1 MASLQLDDDGTAV
14 TLDLH
19 GATVDE
25 AVDLSLR
32 TVRLAAD
39 RGRMRVT
46 LIHGTSTT
54 KQGVYRTIKRALHD
68 LLDEGA
74 FRPHA
79 TEGWRADGHL
89 VLSLGVSAASDPTPI
104 TLRDVM

>member
-1 MASLQLDDDGTAV
+1 MASLHLDDDGAAV

-25 AVDLSLR
+25 AVSLSLR
-32 TVRLAAD
+32 TVRLAAE

-46 LIHGTSTT
+46 LIHGASTT
-54 KQGVYRTIKRALHD
+54 RQGAYRTIKRALHD

-74 FRPHA
+74 FAPHA

-89 VLSLGVSAASDPTPI
+89 VLSLGVTTSSDATPI

>member
-39 RGRMRVT
+39 RGRTRVT
-46 LIHGTSTT
+46 LIHGASTT
-54 KQGVYRTIKRALHD
+54 RRGARRTIKRALHD
-68 LLDEGA
+68 LLDDGA

-89 VLSLGVSAASDPTPI
+89 VLSLGVTTASDATPI
-104 TLRDVM
+104 TLRDVL

>member
-1 MASLQLDDDGTAV
+1 MASPQLDDDGTAV

-25 AVDLSLR
+25 AVNLSLR
-32 TVRLAAD
+32 TVRLAAN

-46 LIHGTSTT
+46 LIHGKSTT
-54 KQGVYRTIKRALHD
+54 RQGSLRTIKRALHD
-68 LLDEGA
+68 VLDDGGFA
-74 FRPHA
+74 PHA
-79 TEGWRADGHL
+79 SEGWRADGYL
-89 VLSLGVSAASDPTPI
+89 VLSLSVTSSSDPTPI

>member
-1 MASLQLDDDGTAV
+1 MASPKLDDDGTAV

-39 RGRMRVT
+39 RGRMQVT

-54 KQGVYRTIKRALHD
+54 RQGAYRTIKRALYD
-68 LLDEGA
+68 LLDDGA

-89 VLSLGVSAASDPTPI
+89 VLALGVSTTSDTTPI
-104 TLRDVM
+104 TLRDVT

>member
-1 MASLQLDDDGTAV
+1 MASPQLDDDGTAV

-46 LIHGTSTT
+46 LVHGASTT
-54 KQGVYRTIKRALHD
+54 RRGALRTIKRALHD
-68 LLDEGA
+68 LLDDGA
-74 FRPHA
+74 FAPHA
-79 TEGWRADGHL
+79 SEGWRADGHL
-89 VLSLGVSAASDPTPI
+89 VLSLRVTTSSDPAPI

>member
-1 MASLQLDDDGTAV
+1 MASPHLDDDGTAV

-39 RGRMRVT
+39 QGRTRVK
-46 LIHGTSTT
+46 LIHGASTT
-54 KQGVYRTIKRALHD
+54 RQGAYRTIKRALHD
-68 LLDEGA
+68 LLDDGA
-74 FRPHA
+74 FAPHA
-79 TEGWRADGHL
+79 SEGWRAKGHL
-89 VLSLGVSAASDPTPI
+89 MLSLSVTTSSDPTPI